1 MCAMNAKL
9 ISDQEILNFLAEAN
23 KISFKWSN
31 LLFGKKHFKFLCK
44 FWKNSENIKSLI
56 PNEKIEEWE
65 KDVLVLNNI
74 FQIES
79 FMFEKYK
86 KFITYAISRL
96 VKKSKSY
103 YMHNDFINEAYIVF
117 KKCVWH
123 YTKNNIKFTTYLF
136 KAISSKVQ
144 QIKYKQKNCKLN
156 INFVSD
162 NEKIINT
169 SYSSNEDLILDEN
182 FSFEKLICN
191 CNLTKKEIKALQLRF
206 KFGRKWVIEAKE
218 IIFKS
223 NGKGYSSYGL
233 RVILEKAIK
242 KLQVKYKEKS
252 FSLSA

>member
-1 MCAMNAKL
+1 MNVKL
-9 ISDQEILNFLAEAN
+9 IGDQEILNFLAEAN
-23 KISFKWSN
+23 KISFKWSK

-44 FWKNSENIKSLI
+44 FWKDAEDIKSLI

-65 KDVLVLNNI
+65 KDASVLKKI
-74 FQIES
+74 FQIETY
-79 FMFEKYK
+79 MFEKYK
-86 KFITYAISRL
+86 KFITYAISRI

-103 YMHNDFINEAYIVF
+103 YMHSDFINEAYIVF
-117 KKCVWH
+117 KKCVWY

-162 NEKIINT
+162 DKKIINLK
-169 SYSSNEDLILDEN
+169 SNNPIETDFTVDEN
-182 FSFEKLICN
+182 FSFENLINN
-191 CNLTKKEIKALQLRF
+191 CDLNNKEITALELKF
-206 KFGRKWVIEAKE
+206 KFGRKWVIEAKK

-223 NGKGYSSYGL
+223 NGEKYSSYGL

-242 KLQVKYKEKS
+242 KVQMKYKEKS